1 MWADN
6 ETSDD
11 LLGFKVHADIIVD
24 VINDDDV
31 LPVTIGVFGD
41 WGSGKSSILQI
52 VKEKFGGFIKKYVIG
67 IGKCLLNIDLT
78 KIGATLSE

>member
-11 LLGFKVHADIIVD
+11 LLGFKVHADLIVD
-24 VINDDDV
+24 VINDNDV

-41 WGSGKSSILQI
+41 WGSGKSSILKI
-52 VKEKFGGFIKKYVIG
+52 VEKELIGDYKDGF
-67 IGKCLLNIDLT
+67 
-78 KIGATLSE
+78 